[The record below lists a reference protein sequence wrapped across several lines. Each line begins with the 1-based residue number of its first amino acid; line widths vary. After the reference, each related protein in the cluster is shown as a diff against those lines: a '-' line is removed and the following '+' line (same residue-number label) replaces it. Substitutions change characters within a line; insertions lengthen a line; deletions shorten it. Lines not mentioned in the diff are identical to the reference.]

1 MTEAYREKS
10 VAHSRSAKKRVRQN
24 IKRQLRNRRRKESVK
39 RAVREFQDTLGQGDT
54 AGAADAL
61 KQVYKKI
68 DQTAAKGTIHKNT
81 AARRKSTLAKQLNSS
96 GK

>member
-24 IKRQLRNRRRKESVK
+24 LKRQLRNRRRKESVK
-39 RAVREFQDTLGQGDT
+39 RAVREFTDTIDQGNIP
-54 AGAADAL
+54 AAAAAL
-61 KQVYKKI
+61 KQAYKKI

-81 AARRKSTLAKQLNSS
+81 AARRKSTLAKQLNSAS
-96 GK
+96 K